1 MNTKSIRFPL
11 SNYRS
16 INTINSDID
25 DELNFHI
32 DCRIDELMTNGMSKP
47 QAEAEAHAAFGS
59 QQLIRKKCR
68 QINYGSRVWIGRMA
82 VLGLMVAL
90 LAIGFLTMELISL
103 RGQNAQLSNQ
113 LKNTQRPALAVA
125 AIPALHESTVQDEK
139 QDLIGKVTDPEG
151 EPVANAKVLL
161 IHKSWPN
168 NRFRMDNLVT
178 KTKKDGSYKFRRLH
192 VSGSQAEFKLTVLA
206 NDLAMADQYIE
217 KPGERLEFDFQLE
230 ASIPKTFLFMNDG
243 KPRSR
248 ARVFP
253 LSRRDSDG
261 IESIIY
267 PASSKEASS
276 RTDAEGKVVMNH
288 FQVGDEVTLAI
299 SHNGEVI
306 EETVTIDDSPEQ
318 KFGSDEAVARD
329 GLKGNASAK
338 VMGSILNEAGEPV
351 AGAKVLL
358 MYKSWPNNRFRME
371 RAVAKTDEAGLFVF
385 PSKYRTTQKCAFLVS
400 VIADG
405 QTMTSEYVT
414 NMDGKKLPP
423 VILET
428 EAAIKKNFLL
438 EDSDGNPLV
447 NAVVYPL
454 KRDAAGKEFMIYPV
468 SASDAATK
476 TDADGKVDLNMFT
489 GGDEVSLGVVVAG
502 SVQNVEFSVDEETEQ
517 TLVVKKK

>member
-1 MNTKSIRFPL
+1 
-11 SNYRS
+11 
-16 INTINSDID
+16 
-25 DELNFHI
+25 
-32 DCRIDELMTNGMSKP
+32 
-47 QAEAEAHAAFGS
+47 
-59 QQLIRKKCR
+59 
-68 QINYGSRVWIGRMA
+68 
-82 VLGLMVAL
+82 
-90 LAIGFLTMELISL
+90 
-103 RGQNAQLSNQ
+103 
-113 LKNTQRPALAVA
+113 
-125 AIPALHESTVQDEK
+125 
-139 QDLIGKVTDPEG
+139 
-151 EPVANAKVLL
+151 
-161 IHKSWPN
+161 
-168 NRFRMDNLVT
+168 
-178 KTKKDGSYKFRRLH
+178 
-192 VSGSQAEFKLTVLA
+192 
-206 NDLAMADQYIE
+206 
-217 KPGERLEFDFQLE
+217 
-230 ASIPKTFLFMNDG
+230 
-243 KPRSR
+243 
-248 ARVFP
+248 
-253 LSRRDSDG
+253 
-261 IESIIY
+261 
-267 PASSKEASS
+267 
-276 RTDAEGKVVMNH
+276 
-288 FQVGDEVTLAI
+288 
-299 SHNGEVI
+299 
-306 EETVTIDDSPEQ
+306 
-318 KFGSDEAVARD
+318 
-329 GLKGNASAK
+329 
-338 VMGSILNEAGEPV
+338 MGSILNEAGEPV

-438 EDSDGNPLV
+438 EDSDGDPLV